1 MEYSHVQ
8 NFEQQIR
15 DAVEIGNPW
24 ALDELI
30 EEVCGQSNQLRGVVM
45 QIVADEYRQ
54 RLRNMR
60 RDEVLRLYEQFY
72 AEQEDSNRDWL
83 LGEVVEEI
91 IQEN

>member
-30 EEVCGQSNQLRGVVM
+30 EEVCGESNELRGVVM

-60 RDEVLRLYEQFY
+60 RDEVLRLYEQSY
-72 AEQEDSNRDWL
+72 VEQDDSNMDWL
-83 LGEVVEEI
+83 LGEVVEEMLA
-91 IQEN
+91 EN